1 MADVDR
7 DAFRWLLGE
16 PGQRLLGRA
25 AEGYVDHGGDPVRT
39 AAALRRE
46 AVSPAHAA
54 AALTQVDLRVRAVA
68 KFGDQA
74 ARMYFTPDGLEQ
86 ATRATVA
93 RHRAGR
99 VAAGQPSSVLDPG
112 CGIGGGPRGPPRA
125 GAPPPR
131 GG

>member
-7 DAFRWLLGE
+7 NAFRWLLSE

-25 AEGYVDHGGDPVRT
+25 AEVYVDHGGDPVRT

-99 VAAGQPSSVLDPG
+99 VAAGQPPG
-112 CGIGGGPRGPPRA
+112 GRGPRCGLRGGTLGPP
-125 GAPPPR
+125 G
-131 GG
+131 